1 MGVLFIRRIL
11 IVEDDAGI
19 YSALQAYLQ
28 RHGFAPQVATTGR
41 DALAQLAATDF
52 VLLDLGLPDMDGTD
66 VLRHLRDSYPH
77 LPVLLLTARTDD
89 TDKIVALE
97 LGADDYLTKPFNPRE
112 LLARIRAILRRIDRE
127 AQPARPDVLECAGIR
142 LDLAAHTAAVD
153 GQPVQLTPRE
163 FLLLTAFLRS
173 PGRALTR
180 DDLMTVLWGPD
191 YVGDPKTVDVYVSR
205 LREKVE
211 KDPARPA
218 RILTVWGVGYKL
230 AAESNV

>member
-1 MGVLFIRRIL
+1 
-11 IVEDDAGI
+11 
-19 YSALQAYLQ
+19 
-28 RHGFAPQVATTGR
+28 
-41 DALAQLAATDF
+41 

-66 VLRHLRDSYPH
+66 VLRHLRETHPD

-89 TDKIVALE
+89 TDKIVGLE

-112 LLARIRAILRRIDRE
+112 LLARIRAILRRADRE
-127 AQPARPDVLECAGIR
+127 AQPSPPELLEAAGIR
-142 LDLAAHTAAVD
+142 LDLAAHTAKVE
-153 GQPVQLTPRE
+153 GRPVQLTPRE

-180 DDLMTVLWGPD
+180 DDLRTVLWGPD

-211 KDPARPA
+211 RDPAHPT

-230 AAESNV
+230 AADGDA